1 MKRQKTSAVDLEIFR
16 NLFVSIAD
24 EMGAV
29 LRKTAFSANIKERR
43 DYSCAVYDAT
53 GETIAMGDHMPVHL
67 GAMPLSV
74 QHALAAFHLGPGD
87 IVILNDPFR
96 GGTHLPDITAVSG
109 VFPGKSKTAAFY
121 VANRAHH
128 ADVGGMSPGS
138 MPLAKEIYQEGLRI
152 PPVLLM
158 KGGKTRRD
166 VMQMILANVRTP
178 EEREGDLLA
187 QAMSN
192 RRGADRLCAIV
203 SRYGLARVRRSAA
216 SLVDYSERVTRAM
229 LRGIP
234 DGEYRFEDFL
244 DDDGVTDEPVRIAV
258 AVRILGDRAEVDFTG
273 SSAQVAGPMNAN
285 YAIAV
290 AAAMYCFRCLI
301 EAEVPY
307 NAGLLRPIRVIA
319 PARSVVNAG
328 LPAAMA
334 AGNVETSQRIT
345 DAILGALAQALP
357 GKIPAASAGTMSNLS
372 FGGWDTLRGRPF
384 AYYETIAGGMG
395 ASARGPGRSSI
406 HTHMTNSW
414 NTPIEAFEHAYPVR
428 VRAYRIRGGS
438 GGAGKHAGGDGIV
451 RELEFLEPAEVTLL
465 SDRRKR
471 GPYGLQGGSNGTP
484 GAAVLIAP
492 GGSCAFEEHAQV
504 QPPNTAERV
513 VPPMSGAAPG
523 GSCASK
529 ALPSKTRFEIRRNE
543 VLRIETPGGGGWGS
557 PLASLP
563 LTSEDDPASV

>member
-1 MKRQKTSAVDLEIFR
+1 VKRSESNPVDLEIFR

-24 EMGAV
+24 EMGTV

-43 DYSCAVYDAT
+43 DYSCAVYGKQ

-74 QHALAAFHLGPGD
+74 EHALKVFRLGPGD
-87 IVILNDPFR
+87 VAIVNDPFS

-109 VFPGKSKTAAFY
+109 VFLNKSKTPEFY

-138 MPLAKEIYQEGLRI
+138 MPLAREIYQEGLRI

-158 KGGKTRRD
+158 EGGKVRSD
-166 VMQMILANVRTP
+166 VMRIILANVRTP

-187 QAMSN
+187 QVMAN
-192 RRGADRLCAIV
+192 RRGEERLREVVA
-203 SRYGLARVRRSAA
+203 RYGAARVRRSAA
-216 SLVDYSERVTRAM
+216 GLLDYSERVTRAM
-229 LRGIP
+229 LRGLP

-244 DDDGVTDEPVRIAV
+244 DNDGVTEEPVRIAV
-258 AVRILGDRAEVDFTG
+258 AVRIRRDAAEVDFTG
-273 SSAQVAGPMNAN
+273 SSAQVAGSVNAN

-301 EAEVPY
+301 DTEVPY

-319 PARSVVNAG
+319 PERSVVNAG

-345 DAILGALAQALP
+345 DVILGALAQAVP
-357 GKIPAASAGTMSNLS
+357 DRIPAASAGTMSNLS
-372 FGGWDTLRGRPF
+372 FGGWDKERNRAF

-395 ASARGPGRSSI
+395 ASAHGPGRSAT

-414 NTPIEAFEHAYPVR
+414 NTPIEAFEHEYPVR
-428 VRAYRIRGGS
+428 VRAYQVRSGS
-438 GGAGKHAGGDGIV
+438 GGAGKHAGGNGIV
-451 RELEFLEPAEVTLL
+451 RELEFLEDADVTIL
-465 SDRRKR
+465 SDRRTR
-471 GPYGLQGGSNGTP
+471 GPYGLQGGASG
-484 GAAVLIAP
+484 AP
-492 GGSCAFEEHAQV
+492 GKGGV
-504 QPPNTAERV
+504 TAD
-513 VPPMSGAAPG
+513 GAYRE
-523 GSCASK
+523 
-529 ALPSKTRFEIRRNE
+529 LPSKTRVALRRKDR
-543 VLRIETPGGGGWGS
+543 LRIETPGGGGWGS
-557 PLASLP
+557 SA
-563 LTSEDDPASV
+563 

>member
-1 MKRQKTSAVDLEIFR
+1 MKRSRTNSVDLEIFR

-43 DYSCAVYDAT
+43 DYSCAVYGKA

-74 QHALAAFHLGPGD
+74 QHVLAAFRLGPGD
-87 IVILNDPFR
+87 VAIVNDPFR

-109 VFPGKSKTAAFY
+109 VYIADKPGRNATADFY

-138 MPLAKEIYQEGLRI
+138 MPLAREIYQEGLRI

-158 KGGKTRRD
+158 AGGEVRRD
-166 VMQMILANVRTP
+166 VMQIVLANVRTP
-178 EEREGDLLA
+178 EEREGDLMA
-187 QAMSN
+187 QVMAN
-192 RRGADRLCAIV
+192 RRGEDRLREIIA
-203 SRYGLARVRRSAA
+203 RYGIPRVRKSAA
-216 SLVDYSERVTRAM
+216 DLLDYSERVTRAM
-229 LRGIP
+229 LRRIP

-244 DDDGVTDEPVRIAV
+244 DDDGITDEPVRIAV
-258 AVRILGDRAEVDFTG
+258 AVRIQDDRADVDFTG

-290 AAAMYCFRCLI
+290 SAAMYCFRCLI
-301 EAEVPY
+301 ESEVPY

-319 PARSVVNAG
+319 PERTVVNAA

-345 DAILGALAQALP
+345 DVILGALAKAVP
-357 GKIPAASAGTMSNLS
+357 DRIPAASSGTMNNLS
-372 FGGWDTLRGRPF
+372 FGGWDSVRNRSF

-395 ASARGPGRSSI
+395 ASERGPGRPAT

-414 NTPIEAFEHAYPVR
+414 NTPIEAFEHEYPVR

-438 GGAGKHAGGDGIV
+438 GGPGKHAGGDGIV
-451 RELEFLEPAEVTLL
+451 RELEFLEPAEVTILA
-465 SDRRKR
+465 DRRKR
-471 GPYGLQGGSNGTP
+471 GPYGLQGGGSG
-484 GAAVLIAP
+484 AP
-492 GGSCAFEEHAQV
+492 GRDSVSSAGEVYTS
-504 QPPNTAERV
+504 
-513 VPPMSGAAPG
+513 
-523 GSCASK
+523 
-529 ALPSKTRFEIRRNE
+529 LPSKTRLEIQRNQK
-543 VLRIETPGGGGWGS
+543 LRIETPGGGGWGDCDNI
-557 PLASLP
+557 
-563 LTSEDDPASV
+563 TR

>member
-1 MKRQKTSAVDLEIFR
+1 LKRSGSNVADLEVFR

-43 DYSCAVYDAT
+43 DYSCAVYGKA

-74 QHALAAFHLGPGD
+74 QHALEAFKLARGD
-87 IVILNDPFR
+87 VAIVNDPFS

-109 VFPGKSKTAAFY
+109 VFLGKRRAPDFY

-138 MPLAKEIYQEGLRI
+138 MALAREIYQEGLRI

-158 KGGKTRRD
+158 AGGKVCSE
-166 VMQMILANVRTP
+166 VMRIVLANVRTP

-187 QAMSN
+187 QVMAN
-192 RRGADRLCAIV
+192 RRGEDRLREIV
-203 SRYGLARVRRSAA
+203 ARYGLPRVHRSARD
-216 SLVDYSERVTRAM
+216 LLDYSERVTRAM
-229 LRGIP
+229 LREIP
-234 DGEYRFEDFL
+234 GGEYRFEDFL
-244 DDDGVTDEPVRIAV
+244 DDDGITDDPVRIAV
-258 AVRILGDRAEVDFTG
+258 AIRIKGDRADVDFTG
-273 SSAQVAGPMNAN
+273 SSPQVAGSVNAN

-290 AAAMYCFRCLI
+290 SAAMYCFRCLI
-301 EAEVPY
+301 ESDVPY

-319 PARSVVNAG
+319 PERSVVNAG

-345 DAILGALAQALP
+345 DVILGALAAAVP
-357 GKIPAASAGTMSNLS
+357 ERIPAASSGTMNNLS
-372 FGGWDTLRGRPF
+372 FGGWDTARNRSF

-395 ASARGPGRSSI
+395 GSTRGPGRSAI

-414 NTPIEAFEHAYPVR
+414 NTPIEAFEHEYPVR
-428 VRAYRIRGGS
+428 VRAYGIRSGS

-451 RELEFLEPAEVTLL
+451 RELEFLDDADVTILA
-465 SDRRKR
+465 DRRKR
-471 GPYGLQGGSNGTP
+471 GPYGLQGG
-484 GAAVLIAP
+484 A
-492 GGSCAFEEHAQV
+492 
-504 QPPNTAERV
+504 
-513 VPPMSGAAPG
+513 SGACGKG
-523 GSCASK
+523 GVIMNGSYT
-529 ALPSKTRFEIRRNE
+529 ALPSKTRVTIQRNE
-543 VLRIETPGGGGWGS
+543 RLRIETPGGGGWGI
-557 PLASLP
+557 PC
-563 LTSEDDPASV
+563 